1 MYNHLH
7 KLLGSPAIVSLKKV
21 LDNSVVIHAEGS
33 FFKLFFFM
41 MNVLPI
47 I

>member
-33 FFKLFFFM
+33 FLNNFF
-41 MNVLPI
+41 L
-47 I
+47 